1 VAALVF
7 VMILLFI
14 VRPVMR
20 AFLPAP
26 VAVPD
31 PKLAGLLLGPDGKP
45 ILGPDGKPL
54 DAAAIAAAAAAAGA
68 AGADGEKG
76 DKKAGDKDGEKDDE
90 DELEEGM
97 IEIAEGETLE
107 DIKARL
113 KPKKSAISIDMLDTA
128 NTYDDKV
135 AVIRMLVSEDSKR
148 VASVLKNMI
157 KQ

>member
-1 VAALVF
+1 
-7 VMILLFI
+7 
-14 VRPVMR
+14 
-20 AFLPAP
+20 
-26 VAVPD
+26 
-31 PKLAGLLLGPDGKP
+31 LLGPDGKP

-54 DAAAIAAAAAAAGA
+54 DAAAIAAAAAAASAASA

-76 DKKAGDKDGEKDDE
+76 DKKDDAKDGDKDDDK